1 MAMHRGDVRPWNK
14 AEVRRKREEAVLLE
28 YTNKI

>member
-1 MAMHRGDVRPWNK
+1 MAMHRGDVRLWIK
-14 AEVRRKREEAVLLE
+14 AEVRRKGNEAVLLE